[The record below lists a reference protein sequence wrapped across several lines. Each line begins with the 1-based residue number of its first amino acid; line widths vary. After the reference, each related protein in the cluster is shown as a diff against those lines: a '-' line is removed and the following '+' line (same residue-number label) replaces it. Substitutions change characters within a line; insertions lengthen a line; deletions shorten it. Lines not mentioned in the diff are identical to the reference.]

1 MGTLILGRFQR
12 PARHH
17 GLRTFWH
24 WPEWPRKISAWW
36 SRLVCVCVWGGVED
50 CSSWYELVWYFVW
63 RSTTICVI
71 STLGLI
77 WTTCNRR
84 PTQALALWWS
94 GQRNLFLTHRCVEQ
108 KLKKKKIPSIEH
120 RHPLD
125 RFLASYIDKVEKGDE
140 AWARKDFGNLNWTQF
155 VDRMLETRPDT
166 WNEHWAPIHHLCPPC
181 IRWIRWTRWIPQSIV
196 YAQWHCPPCI
206 REELKVLPPWKF
218 IGRYDVVARMETFSA
233 DSEYIINR

>member
-1 MGTLILGRFQR
+1 MKQVGR
-12 PARHH
+12 
-17 GLRTFWH
+17 
-24 WPEWPRKISAWW
+24 
-36 SRLVCVCVWGGVED
+36 CVCEVELRITLD
-50 CSSWYELVWYFVW
+50 MNFFFPFKNGW

-181 IRWIRWTRWIPQSIV
+181 IRWIRWTRWIPQ
-196 YAQWHCPPCI
+196 YI
-206 REELKVLPPWKF
+206 RCAHPASGKILRFCLLENPLA
-218 IGRYDVVARMETFSA
+218 GTM
-233 DSEYIINR
+233 